1 VAKVGGAKAKGRA
14 APRID
19 AEALTD
25 TFRQQMESGR
35 VSDAVISEERL
46 RSLQSAR
53 MERCVLRA
61 VSLSAPEAERLRL
74 TDTRM
79 ESSDLANANLTG
91 GVFERVE
98 FYETRLTGISLN
110 EARLKSVL
118 WQECEL
124 DFALFR
130 MARLEQCVFERCNLT
145 EADFYGADLYRHG
158 LSRLRLQPGRPVPGK
173 AGQRGYPRLPAGRDA
188 RHTVECRR
196 APHQSGSGDAVDHA
210 LRRARGLVML
220 TTSSGSMSDFCP
232 VAWCLSAWP
241 YAMSGKAS
249 FNVIR
254 LFRHHAE
261 CGLHLCAEL
270 FHYPDMLIHL
280 SRCPSRYP

>member
-1 VAKVGGAKAKGRA
+1 MVAKGEVAKGAKEKGRA

-46 RSLQSAR
+46 PSLRLAR
-53 MERCVLRA
+53 LERCVLRS

-79 ESSDLANANLTG
+79 EGSDLANANLTG
-91 GVFERVE
+91 GAFERVE

-118 WQECEL
+118 WRECKL

-145 EADFYGADLYRHG
+145 EADFYGAALTGTVFRGCD
-158 LSRLRLQPGRPVPGK
+158 LSRADLSQARL
-173 AGQRGYPRLPAGRDA
+173 AGADIRDCRLDGMRGTPSS
-188 RHTVECRR
+188 VEGLLINPDQAMLLITLFGVR
-196 APHQSGSGDAVDHA
+196 VD
-210 LRRARGLVML
+210 L
-220 TTSSGSMSDFCP
+220 
-232 VAWCLSAWP
+232 
-241 YAMSGKAS
+241 
-249 FNVIR
+249 
-254 LFRHHAE
+254 
-261 CGLHLCAEL
+261 
-270 FHYPDMLIHL
+270 
-280 SRCPSRYP
+280 